1 MVSHAGES
9 CGLGKRAGR
18 LPAGCG
24 LGRLFGL
31 SQRGGRQRPDAGDK
45 QAKARFGETF
55 AERALSSRAGE
66 RVKQSNKRYCTER
79 MPDPGRLKAHLQAQF
94 DANKV
99 DSISDMYDILA
110 VELSCYR
117 SPPGAGTPSDVTLNY
132 NHLYYFWMTQ
142 KKGSVTQAAEAL
154 FLTPRPSPAR

>member
-1 MVSHAGES
+1 MRRLGWLVLLASPTLWAGS
-9 CGLGKRAGR
+9 LTDCQQDAAS
-18 LPAGCG
+18 AGCSAYLNG
-24 LGRLFGL
+24 VVDGALMLGE
-31 SQRGGRQRPDAGDK
+31 Q

-66 RVKQSNKRYCTER
+66 RVKKSNKRYCGER
-79 MPDPGRLKAHLQAQF
+79 MPEPAALKLSLQAQF

-117 SPPGAGTPSDVTLNY
+117 SPPGAGTPSDVT
-132 NHLYYFWMTQ
+132 
-142 KKGSVTQAAEAL
+142 
-154 FLTPRPSPAR
+154 P

>member
-1 MVSHAGES
+1 MKRLGWLVMLASPVVWGN
-9 CGLGKRAGR
+9 GLADCQQDAAS
-18 LPAGCG
+18 AGCSAYLNG
-24 LGRLFGL
+24 VVDSALML
-31 SQRGGRQRPDAGDK
+31 GDK

-79 MPDPGRLKAHLQAQF
+79 MPDAGRLKAHLQAQF

-117 SPPGAGTPSDVTLNY
+117 SPPGAGTPSDVT
-132 NHLYYFWMTQ
+132 
-142 KKGSVTQAAEAL
+142 
-154 FLTPRPSPAR
+154 P